1 MKQAENPRKKNV
13 ESHPK
18 QAALKTTNRPTARD
32 HHGQRR
38 NWPPPGLLRISNQLT
53 HTPIHTPPATF
64 PPLLL
69 AFCVLFLFASPQG
82 RQREREREKKIPTLT
97 DKGTGRKERTRDRE
111 RERAKGCQVS
121 ICAGSLARK
130 DPRRR
135 CRRRRPSFD
144 SWTSSGDICRSTVGD
159 NDHICPARANGNSPP
174 PLSKN
179 GYTRFIRRN
188 WR

>member
-13 ESHPK
+13 ESHTK
-18 QAALKTTNRPTARD
+18 QATPKTTNRPTARD

-82 RQREREREKKIPTLT
+82 RYREREREKEILTLA

-111 RERAKGCQVS
+111 RKAARFRSALVLWHARILVVVVAVTVQVLILGHLPGTS
-121 ICAGSLARK
+121 ADL
-130 DPRRR
+130 
-135 CRRRRPSFD
+135 PSEITTTFVQPEQ
-144 SWTSSGDICRSTVGD
+144 TVT
-159 NDHICPARANGNSPP
+159 HHHH
-174 PLSKN
+174 
-179 GYTRFIRRN
+179 
-188 WR
+188 

>member
-111 RERAKGCQVS
+111 RERKAARFRSALVLWHARILVVVVAVAVQVLILGHLPGTS
-121 ICAGSLARK
+121 DDL
-130 DPRRR
+130 
-135 CRRRRPSFD
+135 PSEITTTFVQPEQ
-144 SWTSSGDICRSTVGD
+144 TVT
-159 NDHICPARANGNSPP
+159 HHHH
-174 PLSKN
+174 
-179 GYTRFIRRN
+179 
-188 WR
+188 